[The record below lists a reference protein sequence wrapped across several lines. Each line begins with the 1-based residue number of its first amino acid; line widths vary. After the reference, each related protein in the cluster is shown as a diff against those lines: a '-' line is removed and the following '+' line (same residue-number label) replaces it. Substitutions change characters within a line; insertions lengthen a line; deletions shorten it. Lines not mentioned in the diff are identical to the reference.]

1 MPTAQKAQTID
12 ALAEQFSRAQL
23 TIVADYRGLTV
34 SDLQTLRGN
43 LRPFGAEFHIAKNTL
58 AKIAATNAG
67 IEGLDPVLEGPTA
80 IVLAYDD
87 IIGPSKAVSDFAR
100 ISRILSVKGGVMNQK
115 FIPPSDVE
123 AMASLPSR
131 DVILARLVGMLQ
143 SPMARTVGVLG
154 GPGRSMAYLLQARVD
169 QLAGESAAAAAD

>member
-1 MPTAQKAQTID
+1 MPTAQKATKIEELSDQ
-12 ALAEQFSRAQL
+12 LGRAQL

-80 IVLAYDD
+80 LVLAYDD
-87 IIGPSKAVSDFAR
+87 IVGPSKAIADFAR
-100 ISRILSVKGGVMNQK
+100 ASRILSVKGGVMNQK
-115 FIPPSDVE
+115 FIAPADVD
-123 AMASLPSR
+123 AVASLPSR
-131 DVILARLVGMLQ
+131 EVLLGKLVGMLQ
-143 SPMARTVGVLG
+143 SPIARTVGVLG
-154 GPGRSMAYLLQARVD
+154 GPSRSLAYLLQARVD
-169 QLAGESAAAAAD
+169 QLGGEAAAAAD